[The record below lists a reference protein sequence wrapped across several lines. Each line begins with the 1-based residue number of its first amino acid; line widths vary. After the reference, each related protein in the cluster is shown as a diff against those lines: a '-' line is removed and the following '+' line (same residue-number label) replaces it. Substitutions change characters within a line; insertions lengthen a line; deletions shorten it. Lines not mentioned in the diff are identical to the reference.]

1 MKKTFLII
9 AVSICTLSTMA
20 QQKED
25 KKEKKEKKEATR
37 DTIDNRMKGP
47 DGEPIV
53 IGKGGGRYY
62 WKNGNKVYVE
72 YKGKKKKG

>member
-1 MKKTFLII
+1 MKKLFLIFAI
-9 AVSICTLSTMA
+9 SFCTMSVMA
-20 QQKED
+20 Q
-25 KKEKKEKKEATR
+25 KKEKKEATR